1 MSKTQV
7 QIKSQCPI
15 SKKLQ
20 FAIYYSFGIWAWSFG
35 ILAGLVLGEGIFPT

>member
-20 FAIYYSFGIWAWSFG
+20 FAIYYSFGI
-35 ILAGLVLGEGIFPT
+35 LAGLVLGEGIFST